1 MNITAAQVQ
10 ELREKTGVGMMQC
23 KTALIESNG
32 DTEKAIEI
40 LRKQGQATATK
51 RAGKTAKEGK
61 ITILNEKTFSVMYEV
76 NCETDFVARNDD
88 FLSFI
93 DETGKLLVAKKPA
106 SLQDAFAL
114 TSPAWGG
121 RSINDRLVELIGKIG
136 EKITFRRFSIVSAD
150 PSKERISS
158 YIHGNGRIGVLVK
171 LAIDKPEAVATEN
184 ISVLGKDLAMQ
195 VAAANPIAVNRENVP
210 AAVVEKEKEIYR
222 EQVKNSGKPEKIWD
236 KIVEGKLNKFF
247 EDTVL
252 IEQQYIRDT
261 EKRVKDRIAESAKA
275 ESCSITTVS
284 FLRWDLGAEE

>member
-121 RSINDRLVELIGKIG
+121 RSR
-136 EKITFRRFSIVSAD
+136 SA
-150 PSKERISS
+150 
-158 YIHGNGRIGVLVK
+158 
-171 LAIDKPEAVATEN
+171 
-184 ISVLGKDLAMQ
+184 
-195 VAAANPIAVNRENVP
+195 
-210 AAVVEKEKEIYR
+210 
-222 EQVKNSGKPEKIWD
+222 
-236 KIVEGKLNKFF
+236 
-247 EDTVL
+247 
-252 IEQQYIRDT
+252 
-261 EKRVKDRIAESAKA
+261 
-275 ESCSITTVS
+275 
-284 FLRWDLGAEE
+284 